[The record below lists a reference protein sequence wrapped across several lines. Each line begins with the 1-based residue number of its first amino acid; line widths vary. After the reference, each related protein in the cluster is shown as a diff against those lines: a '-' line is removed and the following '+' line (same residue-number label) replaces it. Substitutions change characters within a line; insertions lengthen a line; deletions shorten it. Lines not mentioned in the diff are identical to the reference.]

1 MNTTTTLSAGD
12 AAAERRSQML
22 RSLRLPRGGEAA
34 APAAAAASAAST
46 SPAAPAAPAAALR
59 PARRLPA
66 WATVLLLAQAAALA
80 GLWAARGGVP
90 GLPLVGDAQA
100 KAAPAAAAVQQ
111 PLQPAVAAP
120 VAKLEASGFI
130 TATRMATVSARTMGQ
145 VSEMLVDEGSR
156 VRRGQVLARIGDE
169 QSQTQ
174 LRLAQA
180 QHTAALARQ
189 QSAEAQLREAQRE
202 REREQ
207 TLRDQNFTSEAR
219 LSKAQTALETAT
231 ANLATARADVDLA
244 RLQVVRQ
251 EQVLDDFIVRA
262 PFDGVVMARNAQL
275 GEIVAPGGAGG
286 GYTRTGILTIV
297 DMGSLEIVVDVNE
310 DMITRVQPGQPVQA
324 ELYSHKGWR
333 IAGEVLRVMPN
344 ADRAKSTVRA
354 RIKLLTDDPRIL
366 PDMAVKVQFL

>member
-34 APAAAAASAAST
+34 APAAPAASAA
-46 SPAAPAAPAAALR
+46 PLAAAR

-80 GLWAARGGVP
+80 GLWAARGGGP

-100 KAAPAAAAVQQ
+100 KAVPAAAVPPQ
-111 PLQPAVAAP
+111 PVLQAAVAAP

-231 ANLATARADVDLA
+231 ANVATARADVDLA

-262 PFDGVVMARNAQL
+262 PFDGIVMARNAQL

>member
-1 MNTTTTLSAGD
+1 
-12 AAAERRSQML
+12 
-22 RSLRLPRGGEAA
+22 
-34 APAAAAASAAST
+34 
-46 SPAAPAAPAAALR
+46 
-59 PARRLPA
+59 
-66 WATVLLLAQAAALA
+66 
-80 GLWAARGGVP
+80 
-90 GLPLVGDAQA
+90 
-100 KAAPAAAAVQQ
+100 
-111 PLQPAVAAP
+111 
-120 VAKLEASGFI
+120 
-130 TATRMATVSARTMGQ
+130 MGQ

-189 QSAEAQLREAQRE
+189 QSAEAQLREARRE